1 MIFFFFSFFLYQEN
15 KKALFCQSNVL
26 HSVSSER
33 YIYFLKAKNKSSGK
47 GESMFDKG
55 VCSHSDIPGLN
66 FIYLLNPFSDNGT
79 ACFLSSVS
87 IQLIPPIIFMYTPGE
102 PHFEVHSITT
112 PRDFFLRVRGPLSA
126 TPQNFRNLLSCWKK
140 SDTSQFFKL
149 KLSVFYPIVRK
160 NL

>member
-1 MIFFFFSFFLYQEN
+1 MFSSAQIFCSSFLSVANSSHDFFFLFFLSFSRKQ
-15 KKALFCQSNVL
+15 KKHFFCQSNVL

-55 VCSHSDIPGLN
+55 VCSRSDIPGLN
-66 FIYLLNPFSDNGT
+66 FIYLLNPFSDNRT

-102 PHFEVHSITT
+102 PHFEVHSITA
-112 PRDFFLRVRGPLSA
+112 PRDFFLRVCGPQSA
-126 TPQNFRNLLSCWKK
+126 NPTEFPQSSVVLEKK
-140 SDTSQFFKL
+140 
-149 KLSVFYPIVRK
+149 
-160 NL
+160 